1 MRLADILRTRSKGEA
16 AKVEEAKGSPGNWSE
31 EVQLLPLE
39 QIRANPFQ
47 PRREF
52 SSEPLEELAAS
63 IREHGILHPV
73 VVRKRGD
80 EYELIVGE
88 RRTRACRSLGWETI
102 PAIVREMSD
111 AEVAEIALIENLQRE
126 NLGFFEEAEG
136 YLRLLEE
143 FGLTQEELASRLGK
157 SQSTIAN
164 KLRLLRLS
172 DEVRRRISQAMLT
185 ERHARA
191 LLRIEK
197 EENQLQAI
205 EAFVA
210 KGLNV
215 RQAEEWIEREFGPS
229 ARGRKKSRKRRQSVK
244 GIYTDHRLLTNSVRK
259 LVDQMKT
266 DGVAVELDEHESEEF
281 VEIRIRLR
289 RQSKG
294 GR

>member
-1 MRLADILRTRSKGEA
+1 MRLADLLRSKSKGDA
-16 AKVEEAKGSPGNWSE
+16 AKVEETKESPGNGSE

-39 QIRANPFQ
+39 RIRANPFQ

-52 SSEPLEELAAS
+52 SAEQLEELAAS
-63 IREHGILHPV
+63 IREHGVLHPV

-88 RRTRACRSLGWETI
+88 RRTRACRALGWETI

-111 AEVAEIALIENLQRE
+111 AEVAELALIENLQRE

-157 SQSTIAN
+157 SQSTVAN

-172 DEVRRRISQAMLT
+172 DSVRRRIAQEMLT

-191 LLRIEK
+191 LLRIEN
-197 EENQLQAI
+197 EEEQLKAI
-205 EAFVA
+205 DEIVA

-215 RQAEEWIEREFGPS
+215 RQAEEWIEQKFGPS
-229 ARGRKKSRKRRQSVK
+229 ARKRERKRRQMVK
-244 GIYTDHRLLTNSVRK
+244 GIYTDYRLFTNSVRK
-259 LVDQMKT
+259 LAEQMKR
-266 DGVAVELDEHESEEF
+266 DGVAVELEESQSEDY